1 MMTVTAD
8 ARKRVMVRTAKPGDR
23 FDVQVS
29 GDGTVMLR
37 PLVPKAEEVPVV
49 KPIRTKEGLL
59 GLVRIG
65 GNHHRL
71 GAQSQTEQREGDYA
85 HSCAGRN
92 VLGAHRQPQNA

>member
-49 KPIRTKEGLL
+49 KPIRTKEGWLMFPP
-59 GLVRIG
+59 GKGPDRAAI
-65 GNHHRL
+65 R
-71 GAQSQTEQREGDYA
+71 AAIREDRDNY
-85 HSCAGRN
+85 
-92 VLGAHRQPQNA
+92 Q